1 LHHARGAIVFF
12 LKKLN
17 QKVFTFLSITF
28 FVMTLV
34 FYPSLFGGMPIAKSL
49 PSEAIAINSIP
60 SEKTPAVIQFN
71 LAQAQTAPEAESSAS
86 ETSESEAEEA
96 VIDFFKMA
104 MGALAGLVLFIFG
117 VTRLSE
123 GLEDL
128 GTERMKNFL
137 SKCTTNRFAAVLT
150 GAVAT
155 TLLESSSVTIIM
167 VIAMVSAGVLT
178 FVQSLGVVL
187 GSNIGTAVGAQ
198 IISLNI
204 ELYVPILMFVGM
216 MLLFLGR
223 TAQQKTIGII
233 LLGFG
238 LMFYGLEAIDEAM
251 KPFRDYAPFISWMEQ
266 LGSNPV
272 LGALVGAL
280 FTIIIQSSSATVA
293 IVITLASS
301 GLIAL
306 PAGIAIMLGAE
317 VGTCADTL
325 LSTIGRGSAALRTG
339 VFHFLFNLSSA
350 ILGIIFAPQ
359 LVQLAQA
366 ISGGAGVGRQV
377 ANAQM
382 LFNIL
387 GVVLAIGFLP
397 VIANLLARLVPD
409 NQADFERQQ
418 RQQQKQEKAERV
430 GVGV

>member
-1 LHHARGAIVFF
+1 MGHLPIVGS
-12 LKKLN
+12 
-17 QKVFTFLSITF
+17 LSSEISI
-28 FVMTLV
+28 VQALAK
-34 FYPSLFGGMPIAKSL
+34 PLQESIAPESVL
-49 PSEAIAINSIP
+49 ATVQFNIAQAP
-60 SEKTPAVIQFN
+60 PPPGDSEK
-71 LAQAQTAPEAESSAS
+71 EKEG
-86 ETSESEAEEA
+86 

-137 SKCTTNRFAAVLT
+137 SKCTTNRFAGVLT

-167 VIAMVSAGVLT
+167 VIAMVSAGVLN

-204 ELYVPILMFVGM
+204 ELYIPILMFAGLL
-216 MLLFLGR
+216 LLFVGKTQRL
-223 TAQQKTIGII
+223 KTIGII

-251 KPFRDYAPFISWMEQ
+251 KPFRDYDPFINWMKT
-266 LGSNPV
+266 LGNNPL
-272 LGALVGAL
+272 LGALVGAIV
-280 FTIIIQSSSATVA
+280 TVIIQSSSATVA

-306 PAGIAIMLGAE
+306 PAGVAIMLGAE
-317 VGTCADTL
+317 IGTCADTL
-325 LSTIGRGSAALRTG
+325 VATIGRGSAALRTG
-339 VFHFLFNLSSA
+339 VFHFLFNLFTVA
-350 ILGIIFAPQ
+350 VGILFAPQ
-359 LVQLAQA
+359 LVQLAQT
-366 ISGGAGVGRQV
+366 ISGKGGVGRQV

-387 GVVLAIGFLP
+387 GVAIVIGFLP
-397 VIANLLARLVPD
+397 LIATLLTKLIPETE
-409 NQADFERQQ
+409 ADRERQR
-418 RQQQKQEKAERV
+418 RQQEKQKTASDEQV
-430 GVGV
+430 GASV

>member
-1 LHHARGAIVFF
+1 LHHARGKIVFF
-12 LKKLN
+12 FKKLN
-17 QKVFTFLSITF
+17 QKVFTFLSIAF

-34 FYPSLFGGMPIAKSL
+34 FYPSLLGGMPRANSL
-49 PSEAIAINSIP
+49 PSEISTLGSIP
-60 SEKTPAVIQFN
+60 SEKTPAAIQFDIVQ
-71 LAQAQTAPEAESSAS
+71 AQAAPEAESSAS

-96 VIDFFKMA
+96 IIDFFAMA

-204 ELYVPILMFVGM
+204 ELYVPILMFAGM

-251 KPFRDYAPFISWMEQ
+251 KPFRDYEPFIGWMEQ
-266 LGSNPV
+266 LGNNPV

-339 VFHFLFNLSSA
+339 VFHFLFNLISA

-397 VIANLLARLVPD
+397 VIANLLTRLIPD

>member
-1 LHHARGAIVFF
+1 VYF

-17 QKVFTFLSITF
+17 RKIFKFLSIAF
-28 FVMTLV
+28 FVVTLV
-34 FYPSLFGGMPIAKSL
+34 FFPSLIYPVPITKA
-49 PSEAIAINSIP
+49 PSAEISV
-60 SEKTPAVIQFN
+60 TQQ
-71 LAQAQTAPEAESSAS
+71 LAQIPDASIVRAASTS
-86 ETSESEAEEA
+86 ETEESEEV
-96 VIDFFKMA
+96 VIDFFQMA

-128 GTERMKNFL
+128 GTERMKNFIG
-137 SKCTTNRFAAVLT
+137 KCTTNRLAGVLT

-167 VIAMVSAGVLT
+167 VIAMVSAGVMT

-204 ELYVPILMFVGM
+204 ELYVPLLMFAGM
-216 MLLFLGR
+216 LILFLGKTKR
-223 TAQQKTIGII
+223 QKTIGII

-251 KPFRDYAPFISWMEQ
+251 KPFREYEPFISWMER
-266 LGSNPV
+266 LGSNPL
-272 LGALVGAL
+272 LGALVGAI

-325 LSTIGRGSAALRTG
+325 LATIGRGSAALRTG
-339 VFHFLFNLSSA
+339 IFHFLFNLVSA

-359 LVQLAQA
+359 LVQLAQF

-382 LFNIL
+382 VFNIL
-387 GVVLAIGFLP
+387 GVVLVIGFLP
-397 VIANLLARLVPD
+397 AIATLLSSLFPD
-409 NQADFERQQ
+409 TQSDLERKQ
-418 RQQQKQEKAERV
+418 RQQQKQKETETV
-430 GVGV
+430 GVGIK

>member
-1 LHHARGAIVFF
+1 MFF
-12 LKKLN
+12 LKRLN
-17 QKVFTFLSITF
+17 QKFLRYLSIAF
-28 FVMTLV
+28 FVVTLV
-34 FYPSLFGGMPIAKSL
+34 FYPSVLERVPIVGSLSSEISVTQALAKPL
-49 PSEAIAINSIP
+49 PGSITPENS
-60 SEKTPAVIQFN
+60 SAAVPFN
-71 LAQAQTAPEAESSAS
+71 IAQAPPAPES
-86 ETSESEAEEA
+86 SEAEASKTEEI
-96 VIDFFKMA
+96 IDFFKMA

-137 SKCTTNRFAAVLT
+137 SKCTTNRFAGVLT

-204 ELYVPILMFVGM
+204 ELYVPLLMFAG
-216 MLLFLGR
+216 LLLIFLGKTGR
-223 TAQQKTIGII
+223 QKTIGII
-233 LLGFG
+233 ILGFG

-251 KPFRDYAPFISWMEQ
+251 KPFRDYEPFINWMES
-266 LGSNPV
+266 LGNNPI
-272 LGALVGAL
+272 LGAIVGAI
-280 FTIIIQSSSATVA
+280 FTIVIQSSSATVA

-306 PAGIAIMLGAE
+306 PAGVAIMLGAE

-339 VFHFLFNLSSA
+339 VFHFLFNLLSA
-350 ILGIIFAPQ
+350 ALGIIFTPQ

-387 GVVLAIGFLP
+387 GVVIAIGFLP
-397 VIANLLARLVPD
+397 IIARLLAKLIPD
-409 NQADFERQQ
+409 READFERQ
-418 RQQQKQEKAERV
+418 RRQKQKQQTAEQLGASV
-430 GVGV
+430 